1 MHLEM
6 VLKVHFW
13 ISCNIYDYQGL
24 INGLNVTNYDHNE
37 SIYKLFII
45 VMMEVMHAQK
55 SPMFGVKNNFQI
67 IKRLHL
73 TSYIRI
79 IYLNP
84 FS

>member
-1 MHLEM
+1 MDSSLQTM
-6 VLKVHFW
+6 ITMSPFTSSL
-13 ISCNIYDYQGL
+13 C
-24 INGLNVTNYDHNE
+24 
-37 SIYKLFII
+37 I

-79 IYLNP
+79 IYLSN